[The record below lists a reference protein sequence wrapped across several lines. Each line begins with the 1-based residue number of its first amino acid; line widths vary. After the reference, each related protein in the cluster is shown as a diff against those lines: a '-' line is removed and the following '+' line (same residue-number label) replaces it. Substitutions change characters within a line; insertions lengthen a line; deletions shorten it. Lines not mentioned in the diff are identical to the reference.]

1 MSIYVEILICSGMDD
16 LWEKTQDPKLH
27 QRWDL
32 RFSEIDYLPRQ
43 PGQAQKFLYK
53 TRIGGGLRI
62 EGAGESTGK
71 RDDASGQRTS
81 ALKFCSDDPK
91 SLIKLGSGYWKYIP
105 GSRGIRFI
113 TWYDYKT
120 RFGII
125 GQIADRVFFRPLL
138 GWATAWSF
146 DRLRLWLEKGIL
158 PEVSRY
164 RAFVYALSRLM
175 IAFVWLYHGLIPKL
189 IYRNTD
195 ELSLL
200 RDAGIPNSHLSA
212 AMTSLGIIEVCFAL
226 AFVIF
231 WKSRWPLW
239 LTIIGMISALL
250 TVGIASPSFFS
261 AAFNPVTLNL
271 SVAVLA
277 LIGLLSGTGL
287 PSASNCRRKPSEAE
301 S

>member
-1 MSIYVEILICSGMDD
+1 MSIYVEILIRSGMDD

-32 RFSEIDYLPRQ
+32 RFSEINYLPRQ

-62 EGAGESTGK
+62 EGAGESTGE
-71 RDDASGQRTS
+71 RDDASGHRTS
-81 ALKFCSDDPK
+81 ALKFWSDDPK

-105 GSRGIRFI
+105 GSGGIRFI
-113 TWYDYKT
+113 TWYDYRT

-125 GQIADRVFFRPLL
+125 GRIVDRVFFRPLL

-158 PEVSRY
+158 PEVSRD
-164 RAFVYALSRLM
+164 RAFVYVSSRLM

-200 RDAGIPNSHLSA
+200 RDAGIPNSHLHA
-212 AMTSLGIIEVCFAL
+212 AMSSLGIIEVCFAL

-239 LTIIGMISALL
+239 LTIFGMISALL
-250 TVGIASPSFFS
+250 TVGITSPGFLT

-271 SVAVLA
+271 AVTALA
-277 LIGLLSGTGL
+277 VSGLLTGTHL
-287 PSASNCRRKPSEAE
+287 PAASNCRRKSSE

>member
-1 MSIYVEILICSGMDD
+1 MSIYVEILIRSGMDD

-43 PGQAQKFLYK
+43 PGKAQKFLYK

-62 EGAGESTGK
+62 EGAGESTGE
-71 RDDASGQRTS
+71 RDDASGHRTS
-81 ALKFCSDDPK
+81 ALKFWSDDPK

-105 GSRGIRFI
+105 GSAGIRFI
-113 TWYDYKT
+113 TWYDYQT

-158 PEVSRY
+158 PEVSRD
-164 RAFVYALSRLM
+164 RAFVYALARLTV
-175 IAFVWLYHGLIPKL
+175 AFVWLYHGLIPKL
-189 IYRNTD
+189 IYRNAD
-195 ELSLL
+195 ELSML
-200 RDAGIPNSHLSA
+200 RDAGIPPSHLPA
-212 AMTSLGIIEVCFAL
+212 AMSSLGIIEVCIAL
-226 AFVIF
+226 VLFIF
-231 WKSRWPLW
+231 WKARWPLW

-250 TVGIASPSFFS
+250 TVGITSPSFLT

-271 SVAVLA
+271 SVAALA

-287 PSASNCRRKPSEAE
+287 PSASNCRRKSSE